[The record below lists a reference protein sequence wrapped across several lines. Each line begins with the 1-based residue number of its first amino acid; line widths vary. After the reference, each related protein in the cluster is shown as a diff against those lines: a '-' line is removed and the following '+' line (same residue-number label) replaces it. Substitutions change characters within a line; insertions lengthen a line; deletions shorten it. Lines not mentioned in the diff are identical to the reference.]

1 MRLGSGVFVDAR
13 TRYDVLA
20 RYINDCRGP
29 SAIQSSDDPPRRP
42 TSRPGRDDPPRRPTS
57 RPGRDKRCH
66 NVAFDKRPDERRAR
80 VVAARPVFAGD
91 ELYASYGPLYWLGA
105 DMQGEASARLP
116 EDAVVALLERERV
129 FWDG

>member
-29 SAIQSSDDPPRRP
+29 SAIQSS
-42 TSRPGRDDPPRRPTS
+42 DDPPRRPTS

>member
-1 MRLGSGVFVDAR
+1 MCGQGLLQEQGTF
-13 TRYDVLA
+13 
-20 RYINDCRGP
+20 RGEHGLRPP
-29 SAIQSSDDPPRRP
+29 S
-42 TSRPGRDDPPRRPTS
+42 
-57 RPGRDKRCH
+57 
-66 NVAFDKRPDERRAR
+66 RRAR

-129 FWDG
+129 FWDGCVGTVLK